1 MKLVTP
7 KAGAKHDILFD
18 KPASKHLNQVYVAQQ
33 SVSKFTTMTNKNLV
47 KSKAQAKLDLLLNK
61 PKYEADLLHKSSN
74 WAAALGVTKFITTI
88 YKKRLI
94 VEDQFT
100 KHMNITAKKF

>member
-33 SVSKFTTMTNKNLV
+33 SVAKFKFTNKNLV
-47 KSKAQAKLDLLLNK
+47 TSKAQGKLDLLFNK
-61 PKYEADLLHKSSN
+61 PKYEADLLNKSSN
-74 WAAALGVTKFITTI
+74 
-88 YKKRLI
+88 
-94 VEDQFT
+94 
-100 KHMNITAKKF
+100 